1 METLALAPREADIPI
16 PTSTTLS
23 RSLSGQISR
32 RLGERILEGDLVP
45 GQLLPDENALCEE
58 FGVSRTA
65 VREAVKMLVA
75 KGLLEVRQR
84 IGTRVLAARHWQML
98 DRDVLMW
105 HQSIAVDNSRLISL
119 MELRQSIEPD
129 AAFHAATRRSDEQ
142 LAAILDACDRM
153 EEHAAENSLYVL
165 SDARFHIAV
174 LRAANNP
181 YLDSLENAIFAGLM
195 LSIRITNP
203 DERRNR
209 KSIPL
214 HLAIAEAIRARDSDA
229 AFQRMQEHLADAARR
244 LSKVVKQARGGP
256 TRA

>member
-1 METLALAPREADIPI
+1 MTLHETDVLIPQ
-16 PTSTTLS
+16 SNTLS

-32 RLGERILEGDLVP
+32 KLGERILEGRLMP
-45 GQLLPDENALCEE
+45 GELLPDENALCDE

-75 KGLLEVRQR
+75 KGFLEVRQR
-84 IGTRVLAARHWQML
+84 IGTRVLDVRYWQML

-105 HQSIAVDNSRLISL
+105 HQSITVDNARLISL

-129 AAFHAATRRSDEQ
+129 AAFYAAARRSDEQ
-142 LAAILDACDRM
+142 LAAILDACEQM
-153 EEHAAENSLYVL
+153 EQHAGENSEYVL

-181 YLDSLENAIFAGLM
+181 YLDALENAIFAGLM

-203 DERRNR
+203 DEKRNR

-214 HLAIAEAIRARDSDA
+214 HLAIAEAIKAQNPEA
-229 AFQRMQEHLADAARR
+229 AYERMKEHLADAARR
-244 LSKVVKQARGGP
+244 LSKVVKDAGKSPPRP
-256 TRA
+256 

>member
-1 METLALAPREADIPI
+1 MPAAEHDVLNS
-16 PTSTTLS
+16 TSNTLS

-32 RLGERILEGDLVP
+32 NLGERILDGQLLP

-84 IGTRVLAARHWQML
+84 IGTRVQNVNQWQML

-105 HQSIAVDNSRLISL
+105 HQSLTIQDERLISL

-129 AAFHAATRRSDEQ
+129 AASFAATRRSEQ
-142 LAAILDACDRM
+142 QMARILDAVDQM
-153 EEHAAENSLYVL
+153 NAHLGENSQYVL
-165 SDARFHIAV
+165 ADARFHIAI
-174 LRAANNP
+174 LKAANNP

-195 LSIRITNP
+195 LSIRLTNP
-203 DERRNR
+203 DERMNR
-209 KSIPL
+209 MSVPL
-214 HLAIAEAIRARDSDA
+214 HRAIAEAIEAKDA
-229 AFQRMQEHLADAARR
+229 EKAYAGMKHHLADAAAR
-244 LSKVVKQARGGP
+244 LAKVVKIGQAR
-256 TRA
+256 

>member
-1 METLALAPREADIPI
+1 MPSQETDVLIP
-16 PTSTTLS
+16 SSNSLS

-32 RLGERILEGDLVP
+32 KLGERILDGQLAP

-75 KGLLEVRQR
+75 KGFLEVRQR
-84 IGTRVLAARHWQML
+84 IGTRVLDVRNWQML

-105 HQSIAVDNSRLISL
+105 HQSITIDNARLISL

-129 AAFHAATRRSDEQ
+129 AAFYAAARRSETQ
-142 LAAILDACDRM
+142 LAAIHDACVQM
-153 EEHAAENSLYVL
+153 ETHAAKNSEYVL

-195 LSIRITNP
+195 LSIRLTNP
-203 DERRNR
+203 DEALNR
-209 KSIPL
+209 KSVPL
-214 HLAIAEAIRARDSDA
+214 HLAIAEAIKAQDPDA
-229 AFQRMQEHLADAARR
+229 AYDRMKEHLADAARR
-244 LSKVVKQARGGP
+244 LSEVARDGRSGP
-256 TRA
+256 VRT

>member
-1 METLALAPREADIPI
+1 MAPQDIDVLI
-16 PTSTTLS
+16 PTSNSLS

-32 RLGERILEGDLVP
+32 KLGERILDGQLKP
-45 GQLLPDENALCEE
+45 GELLPDENTLCDE

-75 KGLLEVRQR
+75 KGFLEVRQR
-84 IGTRVLAARHWQML
+84 IGTRVLDVRHWQML

-105 HQSIAVDNSRLISL
+105 HQSITVDNARLVSL

-129 AAFHAATRRSDEQ
+129 AAYYAAARRNDTQ
-142 LAAILDACDRM
+142 LAAILDACNQMDA
-153 EEHAAENSLYVL
+153 HTAENSEYVL

-174 LRAANNP
+174 LHAANNL

-203 DERRNR
+203 DEKRNR
-209 KSIPL
+209 KSVPL
-214 HLAIAEAIRARDSDA
+214 HRAVAEAIEAQDPDA
-229 AFQRMQEHLADAARR
+229 ARERMKEHLADSARR
-244 LSKVVKQARGGP
+244 LSKVVN
-256 TRA
+256 RAG

>member
-1 METLALAPREADIPI
+1 MPPSDQDVLI
-16 PTSTTLS
+16 PTSNTLS

-32 RLGERILEGDLVP
+32 NLGERILDGQLLP

-84 IGTRVLAARHWQML
+84 IGTRVQDVNQWQML

-105 HQSIAVDNSRLISL
+105 HQSLTIEDERLISL

-129 AAFHAATRRSDEQ
+129 AAFYAATRRSEQQ
-142 LAAILDACDRM
+142 LARILDAVEQMQAHVD
-153 EEHAAENSLYVL
+153 ENSEYVL
-165 SDARFHIAV
+165 ADARFHIAV
-174 LRAANNP
+174 LKAANNL

-195 LSIRITNP
+195 LSIRLTNP
-203 DERRNR
+203 DERMNR
-209 KSIPL
+209 TSVPL
-214 HLAIAEAIRARDSDA
+214 HRAIAEAIEARDA
-229 AFQRMQEHLADAARR
+229 EGAFARMKEHLADSAAR
-244 LSKVVKQARGGP
+244 LSKVVKLSQP
-256 TRA
+256 K

>member
-1 METLALAPREADIPI
+1 MPLQKTDTL
-16 PTSTTLS
+16 PTSSNTLS

-32 RLGERILEGDLVP
+32 KLGERILSGDFAP

-65 VREAVKMLVA
+65 VREAIKMLVA
-75 KGLLEVRQR
+75 KGFLEVRQR
-84 IGTRVLAARHWQML
+84 IGTRVLDVRHWQML

-105 HQSIAVDNSRLISL
+105 HQSISVEPERLISL

-129 AAFHAATRRSDEQ
+129 AAYFAAARRSDAQ
-142 LAAILDACDRM
+142 LTAILDACEQMDA
-153 EEHAAENSLYVL
+153 HASNNSEYVL

-174 LRAANNP
+174 LHAANNP
-181 YLDSLENAIFAGLM
+181 YLDALENAIFAGLM

-203 DERRNR
+203 DEQRNR

-214 HLAIAEAIRARDSDA
+214 HFSIAEAIRLKDPDA
-229 AFQRMQEHLADAARR
+229 ARERMKDHLADAARR
-244 LSKVVKQARGGP
+244 LFKSCK
-256 TRA
+256 

>member
-1 METLALAPREADIPI
+1 MAPQDTDVLI
-16 PTSTTLS
+16 PTSNTLS

-32 RLGERILEGDLVP
+32 KLGERILDGQLQP
-45 GQLLPDENALCEE
+45 GELLPDENALCDE

-75 KGLLEVRQR
+75 KGFLEVRQR
-84 IGTRVLAARHWQML
+84 IGTRVLDVRNWQML

-105 HQSIAVDNSRLISL
+105 HQSITVDNARLISL

-129 AAFHAATRRSDEQ
+129 AAYYAAARRSDTQ
-142 LAAILDACDRM
+142 LAAILDACNQMDA
-153 EEHAAENSLYVL
+153 HAAKNSEYVL

-174 LRAANNP
+174 LHAANNP

-203 DERRNR
+203 DEKRNR
-209 KSIPL
+209 KSVPL
-214 HLAIAEAIRARDSDA
+214 HRAVAEAIEAKDPEAAREG
-229 AFQRMQEHLADAARR
+229 MKEHLADAARR
-244 LSKVVKQARGGP
+244 LAKVVKGAG
-256 TRA
+256 

>member
-1 METLALAPREADIPI
+1 MTPQDADVLIPA
-16 PTSTTLS
+16 SSTLS

-32 RLGERILEGDLVP
+32 KLGERILGGDLSP

-75 KGLLEVRQR
+75 KGFLEVRQR
-84 IGTRVLAARHWQML
+84 IGTRVLDVRHWQML

-105 HQSIAVDNSRLISL
+105 HQSIPIDDRRLVSL

-129 AAFHAATRRSDEQ
+129 AAYYAAARRSEEQ
-142 LAAILDACDRM
+142 LAAILDACARM
-153 EEHAAENSLYVL
+153 EEHAAENSEYVL

-203 DERRNR
+203 DEQRNR

-214 HLAIAEAIRARDSDA
+214 HRAIAEAIEAQESER
-229 AFQRMQEHLADAARR
+229 AFQRMKEHLADSARR
-244 LSKVVKQARGGP
+244 LSEVVQLNRPGPARS
-256 TRA
+256 